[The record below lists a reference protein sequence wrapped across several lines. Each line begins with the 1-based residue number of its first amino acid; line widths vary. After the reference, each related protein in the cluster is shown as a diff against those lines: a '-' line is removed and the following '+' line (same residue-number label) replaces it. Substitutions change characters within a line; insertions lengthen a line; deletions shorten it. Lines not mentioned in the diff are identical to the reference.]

1 MSTGGPPAGIHTSG
15 NKSDRGLVTKLK
27 DAIKPGGSSS
37 TSHQDDSASLPGGA
51 AHESQD
57 RGGGGVLNALKPG
70 SNNMEGSGG
79 SSTLDAAREATQS
92 IKSGASNNMPADAR
106 GFKPGMPGGP
116 GTQGVGP
123 SNSTV

>member
-1 MSTGGPPAGIHTSG
+1 MSTGGPPAGIHASSKKDDG
-15 NKSDRGLVTKLK
+15 GLVNKLK
-27 DAIKPGGSSS
+27 DAIKPGGSSAKKDN
-37 TSHQDDSASLPGGA
+37 TTLPGNV

-70 SNNMEGSGG
+70 SDNMEGNSG

-92 IKSGASNNMPADAR
+92 MKSDASSNVPSDAR
-106 GFKPGMPGGP
+106 GFKPGIPGGP
-116 GTQGVGP
+116 GMQGATP

>member
-1 MSTGGPPAGIHTSG
+1 MSTGGPPAGTHPSG
-15 NKSDRGLVTKLK
+15 NKDDRGLVNKLK
-27 DAIKPGGSSS
+27 DAVKPGSSS
-37 TSHQDDSASLPGGA
+37 AKKDSTQLPGGA

-70 SNNMEGSGG
+70 GDNMEGSSG

-92 IKSGASNNMPADAR
+92 MKSSGSNNMPS
-106 GFKPGMPGGP
+106 GGLGSKPGIGA
-116 GTQGVGP
+116 TP